1 MEATLHALGEILLK
15 AIPTFFL
22 VLFLHFYLKSVFF
35 KPLEK
40 VLHARREATEG
51 ARQVAENAL
60 QTSAEKAARYDASIR
75 NARSEVYQEQAA
87 QQRKMQDEK
96 SAAIREA
103 RLRTD
108 ASVAEAKG
116 ALAAEAE
123 VLKTQLDAESD
134 ALAEQ
139 IAAAVL
145 GRRAA

>member
-22 VLFLHFYLKSVFF
+22 VLFLHFYLKFMFF

-60 QTSAEKAARYDASIR
+60 RVSAEKAAQYDAAIR
-75 NARSEVYQEQAA
+75 SAHTEVYRELAA
-87 QQRKMQDEK
+87 EQRKLQDEK

-103 RLRTD
+103 RLRAD
-108 ASVAEAKG
+108 AVVAQAK
-116 ALAAEAE
+116 ATLAAEAE
-123 VLKTQLDAESD
+123 LLKTQLDARSD

-139 IAAAVL
+139 IAEAVL